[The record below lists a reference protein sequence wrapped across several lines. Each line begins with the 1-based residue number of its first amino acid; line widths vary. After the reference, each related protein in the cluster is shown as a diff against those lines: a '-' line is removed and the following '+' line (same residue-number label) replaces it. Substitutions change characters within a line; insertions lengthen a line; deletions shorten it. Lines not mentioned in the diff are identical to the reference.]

1 MKYAICDIETTGGN
15 CKNGKIIEIAIIV
28 IEDMKIIDSFSSLV
42 NPEMPITPFVSKL
55 TGITEEMTSNAPK
68 FHEIADEIIQITDNA
83 IFVGHNASFDY
94 NYIVEEFAKLGYKF
108 SRKKLCTLSISK
120 KLLPGQSSYSLGKLC
135 KSLGIDIN
143 NRHRAF
149 GDASATAEL
158 FMFLKNTG
166 LPDEPDVLKNNLN
179 LNPLLSLDSFKKIP
193 EKEGVYKFFNKD
205 NELIYAGNGSNM
217 HHSVMD
223 IFYDHNATNSEIIRE
238 ECAKIEFEETDS
250 KMISLLKH
258 LKTIKETKPILK
270 SNFKKHLY
278 KFGIYTNEDENGF
291 INFYISHTA
300 KKYPK
305 LPLNI
310 FQTHELALS
319 FLLRKI
325 KKFNLYKH
333 LCGIENAKHDNVV
346 KENPN
351 TYNKR
356 AQKAIEEILMKN
368 LNFVIIDNEHIND
381 EIPFAI
387 IENYKKIGYGYLK

>member
-28 IEDMKIIDSFSSLV
+28 IEDMKIIDSFSSLI

-68 FHEIADEIIQITDNA
+68 FHEIADEIIKITDNA

-135 KSLGIDIN
+135 KSLGININ

-166 LPDEPDVLKNNLN
+166 LPDEPKVLKNNLN
-179 LNPLLSLDSFKKIP
+179 LNPLLCLDSFKKIP
-193 EKEGVYKFFNKD
+193 ETEGVYTFLNKK
-205 NELIYAGNGSNM
+205 NEIIYAGNGSNM
-217 HHSVMD
+217 HLSVMD
-223 IFYDHNATNSEIIRE
+223 IFYDKNTTNSEIIRE

-250 KMISLLKH
+250 KMISLLKQ
-258 LKTIKETKPILK
+258 LKINKEIKPILK
-270 SNFKKHLY
+270 SNFKKHLC
-278 KFGIYTNEDENGF
+278 KFGIYSNEDENGF
-291 INFYISHTA
+291 INFYISSTA
-300 KKYPK
+300 KKYPQ
-305 LPLNI
+305 LPLNV
-310 FQTHELALS
+310 FQTHEQALS

-325 KKFNLYKH
+325 KKFQLNKH
-333 LCGIENAKHDNVV
+333 LCGITNNNHENIINEKSS
-346 KENPN
+346 

-356 AQKAIEEILMKN
+356 VQKAIDEILMKK
-368 LNFVIIDNEHIND
+368 LNFVIIDNEHINND
-381 EIPFAI
+381 IPFGI
-387 IENYKKIGYGYLK
+387 IENGSR